1 MNYKIEGKGDIL
13 LFIHGL
19 SDNLLYWEVLD
30 SHLKKYYQVI
40 RVDLRGH
47 GESELG
53 IENISIDS
61 YVEDL
66 KYLLDEL
73 GIENINLIG
82 FSLGGAVALE
92 FTIKYPQ
99 FVDSLILMSTFF
111 KADEYSKN
119 IFNQFKNALDVGFE
133 EFVDFMLPLVL
144 CPNVIENHNEELEM
158 LKLISSQSANVEAY
172 TKAVDACLTFD
183 VENEL
188 SSIDVSTLILAGQ
201 YDEIFPLK
209 MQIEFQN
216 KIKNSKLINGATM
229 SESLLKSM
237 YDLRNLNYTKV
248 IIPGQRKINSILR
261 SNIGPLID
269 YYSKVFIE

>member
-188 SSIDVSTLILAGQ
+188 SSIVVSTLILAGQ

-216 KIKNSKLINGATM
+216 KIKNSKLIVFENTKHN
-229 SESLLKSM
+229 LLVG
-237 YDLRNLNYTKV
+237 RNNEK
-248 IIPGQRKINSILR
+248 II
-261 SNIGPLID
+261 NII
-269 YYSKVFIE
+269 KKEIK

>member
-1 MNYKIEGKGDIL
+1 M
-13 LFIHGL
+13 
-19 SDNLLYWEVLD
+19 
-30 SHLKKYYQVI
+30 
-40 RVDLRGH
+40 RGH

-216 KIKNSKLINGATM
+216 KIKNSKLIVFENTKHN
-229 SESLLKSM
+229 LLVG
-237 YDLRNLNYTKV
+237 RNNEK
-248 IIPGQRKINSILR
+248 IINIIKKRLSRIIL
-261 SNIGPLID
+261 L
-269 YYSKVFIE
+269 

>member
-1 MNYKIEGKGDIL
+1 MNYKIEGNGDIL

-19 SDNLLYWEVLD
+19 SDNLLYWEVLAT
-30 SHLKKYYQVI
+30 HLKKYYQVI
-40 RVDLRGH
+40 RIDLRGH

-53 IENISIDS
+53 NENISINS
-61 YVEDL
+61 YVDDL
-66 KYLLDEL
+66 KCLLDEL

-111 KADEYSKN
+111 KADDYSKN
-119 IFNQFKNALDVGFE
+119 IFNQFKNVLDVGFE
-133 EFVDFMLPLVL
+133 EFFDFMLPLVL
-144 CPNVIENHNEELEM
+144 CPNVIGDHNDELEM

-172 TKAVDACLTFD
+172 TKAVEACLTFD

-188 SSIDVSTLILAGQ
+188 SNIDVSTLILAGQ

-209 MQIEFQN
+209 MQMEFQN
-216 KIKNSKLINGATM
+216 KIKNSKLIVFENTKHN
-229 SESLLKSM
+229 LLVGKNNEKIL
-237 YDLRNLNYTKV
+237 D
-248 IIPGQRKINSILR
+248 IIKKEI
-261 SNIGPLID
+261 
-269 YYSKVFIE
+269 K

>member
-216 KIKNSKLINGATM
+216 KIKNSKLIVFENTKHN
-229 SESLLKSM
+229 LLVG
-237 YDLRNLNYTKV
+237 RNNEK
-248 IIPGQRKINSILR
+248 II
-261 SNIGPLID
+261 NII
-269 YYSKVFIE
+269 KKEIK

>member
-1 MNYKIEGKGDIL
+1 MNYKIEGNGDIL

-19 SDNLLYWEVLD
+19 SDNLLYWEVLT

-82 FSLGGAVALE
+82 FSLGGAVALG

-111 KADEYSKN
+111 KVDEYSKN

-133 EFVDFMLPLVL
+133 EFFDFMLPLVL
-144 CPNVIENHNEELEM
+144 CPNVIGNHNEELEM

-172 TKAVDACLTFD
+172 TKAVDACLAFD

-188 SSIDVSTLILAGQ
+188 SNIDVSTLILAGQ

-209 MQIEFQN
+209 MQREFQN
-216 KIKNSKLINGATM
+216 KIKNSKLIVFENTKHN
-229 SESLLKSM
+229 LLVGK
-237 YDLRNLNYTKV
+237 NNQK
-248 IIPGQRKINSILR
+248 II
-261 SNIGPLID
+261 NII
-269 YYSKVFIE
+269 KKEMK